1 MPFAFHCDSNCES
14 LQETDRDWRRV
25 SMWFSSIYLSLC
37 FSLLSFF
44 INSPRHILFMIAYQ
58 YEIPIDNTCFPF
70 FFLLYFLIE
79 IGRWSIK
86 WHCIVRIQNKL
97 EFENWIVALKCIRV
111 KMHSTQT
118 FICSFI
124 ITIHIMRANGP
135 IRPFGNEILK
145 NSF

>member
-58 YEIPIDNTCFPF
+58 YEIPIDNTCFSF
-70 FFLLYFLIE
+70 FFFFVVFSHWNWTMIDKMTLYCSNSE
-79 IGRWSIK
+79 QIGIW
-86 WHCIVRIQNKL
+86 KL
-97 EFENWIVALKCIRV
+97 NRGI
-111 KMHSTQT
+111 KMHSGQDAFNSNIYLFVYYYYTYYEGKWAD
-118 FICSFI
+118 S
-124 ITIHIMRANGP
+124 TIRKRNI
-135 IRPFGNEILK
+135 EK
-145 NSF
+145 